1 MVDVVDYTQSLF
13 HSGKREGRG
22 GKVVG
27 VKGSVGGLQGDEPFF
42 MGAQPHH
49 AATAKTRII
58 RHGDKR
64 KCLPA
69 EGVPGIKDGDGLL
82 R

>member
-1 MVDVVDYTQSLF
+1 M
-13 HSGKREGRG
+13 
-22 GKVVG
+22 
-27 VKGSVGGLQGDEPFF
+27 GGLQGDEPFF